1 MHYLY
6 RNHIT
11 RDYLVQSMLE
21 LPASDSWFDIFKEP
35 AISDFQM
42 ILDSIIISVVKDAET
57 VDFLT
62 FYNTAELYQL

>member
-1 MHYLY
+1 
-6 RNHIT
+6 
-11 RDYLVQSMLE
+11 MLE

-35 AISDFQM
+35 AISDFKM

-57 VDFLT
+57 VDFVT